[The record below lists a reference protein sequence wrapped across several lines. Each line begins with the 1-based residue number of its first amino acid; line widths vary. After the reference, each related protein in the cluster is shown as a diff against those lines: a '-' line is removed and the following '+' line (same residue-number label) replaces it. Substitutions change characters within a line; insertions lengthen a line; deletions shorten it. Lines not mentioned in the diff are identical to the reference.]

1 MTSPVRIKNV
11 SARIADNRIGVLL
24 TLDAGD
30 GAEPAIFELPLDTL
44 GELTATLTRLD
55 RDIIDAMS
63 RYRAERGLTTWD
75 ATVESLLAAV
85 DVRVP

>member
-55 RDIIDAMS
+55 RDIINDIEAF
-63 RYRAERGLTTWD
+63 EGGP
-75 ATVESLLAAV
+75 EG
-85 DVRVP
+85 P